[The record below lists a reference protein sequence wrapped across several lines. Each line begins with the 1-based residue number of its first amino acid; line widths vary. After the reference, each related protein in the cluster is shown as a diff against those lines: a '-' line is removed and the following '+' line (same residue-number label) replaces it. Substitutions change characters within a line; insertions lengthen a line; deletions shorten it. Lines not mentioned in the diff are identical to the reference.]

1 MNEISDI
8 TNETFGQS
16 RAIHPPVDETIK
28 IYLDKRLGYYVESTN
43 ENKGTS
49 STVLWV
55 VVASVEG
62 LPTTQWVKTTTQ
74 RK

>member
-43 ENKGTS
+43 EK
-49 STVLWV
+49 
-55 VVASVEG
+55 
-62 LPTTQWVKTTTQ
+62 QRHIIRKT
-74 RK
+74 